1 MTVRIG
7 PIDYELEL
15 IEDLQAEDGDP
26 VDGWICYA
34 AGAIRLRA
42 ALNPQLRRVTLWHEI
57 LHAVLTQTGRQRHNE
72 GELDALAHG
81 IVQVLRDNP
90 ELRELAI

>member
-7 PIDYELEL
+7 PIDYEMEL
-15 IEDLQAEDGDP
+15 IEELQTEDGESA
-26 VDGWICYA
+26 DGWICYA
-34 AGAIRLRA
+34 DGAIRLDA
-42 ALNPQLRRVTLWHEI
+42 ALHPQLRRVTLWHEI
-57 LHAVLTQTGRQRHNE
+57 LHAILTQTGRQRHNE

-90 ELRELAI
+90 DLGELAI